1 MRRRLCLSRKV
12 WVKELREAP
21 KAWVWKGAEHN
32 LSLICLRA
40 VLDRLKSL
48 AEQAWAGGTAEAPGT
63 VASGRGK
70 PPHGQLLNL
79 QTRTSRAGTHGMSAT
94 ASPPTSLEQHVPFRK
109 KKMAQIKITA
119 IYCCVFSIVVKER
132 ALSSPELDLWF
143 FWMTCIIIRLWRC
156 TVNPFKGVKKSI

>member
-79 QTRTSRAGTHGMSAT
+79 QTRTSRAGTRGMSAT

-109 KKMAQIKITA
+109 KNGPNKNHSHLLLCLFHRRKRKG
-119 IYCCVFSIVVKER
+119 F
-132 ALSSPELDLWF
+132 
-143 FWMTCIIIRLWRC
+143 IIPWIRSVIFL
-156 TVNPFKGVKKSI
+156 NDMYNN